1 MSQSAQV
8 LAAPSHRLISGLG
21 ATLESTNSPNLLIL
35 GLLRELAIGAAL
47 GDVPGPPRQ
56 VLKAPRAY
64 VSHSTATVD
73 GCVQSRSLPEQRK
86 GRGKNR
92 VGPEVDAAIRT
103 ARTRCN
109 RPNPTAERGGL
120 RAAARLHGRRWSS
133 SPGSLSAVISV
144 AGVEQQRVN
153 RRRAGVISQRKG
165 GTQHLGQ
172 RSASPSL
179 SRGRASNRD
188 LSVEQSNGSRT
199 ERGSPNARSP
209 RTFRGQ
215 AMLILRT
222 SSFTHKSRPPNGK
235 AN

>member
-1 MSQSAQV
+1 MSQGPQGKSLRLV
-8 LAAPSHRLISGLG
+8 GRMSHTALPTDAS
-21 ATLESTNSPNLLIL
+21 SPEASQNCE
-35 GLLRELAIGAAL
+35 REG
-47 GDVPGPPRQ
+47 
-56 VLKAPRAY
+56 
-64 VSHSTATVD
+64 
-73 GCVQSRSLPEQRK
+73 
-86 GRGKNR
+86 GKNR

-103 ARTRCN
+103 ARTWCN

-144 AGVEQQRVN
+144 AGVEQQWMN
-153 RRRAGVISQRKG
+153 RRRAGAISQRKG
-165 GTQHLGQ
+165 ETQHLGQ

-222 SSFTHKSRPPNGK
+222 SSFTQVPAPQRQSD
-235 AN
+235 